1 MLMEPSSHSIDSA
14 HPQLVLS
21 KEVLI
26 AANYKLIVAQPFFK
40 FQNNGWKDQNGTWS
54 SENSGLPLEDC
65 TYQTLSP
72 ASSFFPVP
80 HNASL
85 KPCLYDIR
93 KDPSERHNLAEQL
106 PAIVEELWAALNTTI
121 LTQRDCRCATHAL
134 LSPHLWCHTKLRH
147 APSPCLAAAAGLTRA
162 RPAAFQGLSTQRPIQ
177 LVAPRQL
184 GWAPVTRAARG
195 RTGRADMGTATAQC
209 ATCRAVANNSQ
220 HFEWIIYWALN
231 CSSARPQ
238 SNPLSNPIHFGSYS
252 RAEESPPTLPAQTAR
267 RPQYHQRTAR

>member
-40 FQNNGWKDQNGTWS
+40 FQNNGWKAQNGTWS
-54 SENSGLPLEDC
+54 SENSGLPPEDC

-134 LSPHLWCHTKLRH
+134 LSSHLWCHTKLRH
-147 APSPCLAAAAGLTRA
+147 APLALPGC
-162 RPAAFQGLSTQRPIQ
+162 S
-177 LVAPRQL
+177 
-184 GWAPVTRAARG
+184 GWTYK
-195 RTGRADMGTATAQC
+195 GTAGSIPGPLDPT
-209 ATCRAVANNSQ
+209 TNSTG
-220 HFEWIIYWALN
+220 
-231 CSSARPQ
+231 C
-238 SNPLSNPIHFGSYS
+238 
-252 RAEESPPTLPAQTAR
+252 SPPAR
-267 RPQYHQRTAR
+267 LGACDASCARAHWQSGYGNGDGPVCDVPGCS

>member
-40 FQNNGWKDQNGTWS
+40 FQNNGWKAQNGTWS
-54 SENSGLPLEDC
+54 SENSGLPPEDC
-65 TYQTLSP
+65 TFQTLSP

-147 APSPCLAAAAGLTRA
+147 APPRA
-162 RPAAFQGLSTQRPIQ
+162 WLQRLDLQGHGRQHSRASRPNDQYNWLLPA
-177 LVAPRQL
+177 
-184 GWAPVTRAARG
+184 
-195 RTGRADMGTATAQC
+195 
-209 ATCRAVANNSQ
+209 
-220 HFEWIIYWALN
+220 
-231 CSSARPQ
+231 SSAGR
-238 SNPLSNPIHFGSYS
+238 L
-252 RAEESPPTLPAQTAR
+252 
-267 RPQYHQRTAR
+267 